1 MTNLDSSAPAT
12 AEAMVA
18 HVKKVQSS
26 YFQWLCAIIE
36 ANSRSEGF
44 YLLAKDLYSK
54 EFYGTVPND
63 ENRAT
68 DGLELRATFASNEME
83 TELETRLALDILA
96 GPCSVLEMIIAL
108 ASRINF
114 ILSDSDEDRTCDI
127 FWELIGNLGLD
138 EFSDDVYYKR
148 GGTNAVNNALNTFL
162 LRKYDRRGF
171 GGLFPL
177 KKTKEDQRG
186 VEIWY
191 QMSAY
196 LDENKRI
203 TD

>member
-1 MTNLDSSAPAT
+1 MTDLDNNACT
-12 AEAMVA
+12 AEGILAQ
-18 HVKKVQSS
+18 VKRVQSS

-36 ANSRSEGF
+36 ANDRSEGY
-44 YLLAKDLYSK
+44 YLLAKDLFAK
-54 EFYGTVPND
+54 EFFGTVPND
-63 ENRAT
+63 ENRAS
-68 DGLELRATFASNEME
+68 DGLELRATFAANETE
-83 TELETRLALDILA
+83 TELEEKLTLDILA

-114 ILSDSDEDRTCDI
+114 ILSDGDKDNTCDI
-127 FWELIGNLGLD
+127 FWELVGNLGLD
-138 EFSDDVYYKR
+138 DFSDNVYYQR
-148 GGTNAVNNALNTFL
+148 GGSNAVNCALNTLL

-171 GGLFPL
+171 GGLVPL
-177 KKTKEDQRG
+177 PKTKVDQRE